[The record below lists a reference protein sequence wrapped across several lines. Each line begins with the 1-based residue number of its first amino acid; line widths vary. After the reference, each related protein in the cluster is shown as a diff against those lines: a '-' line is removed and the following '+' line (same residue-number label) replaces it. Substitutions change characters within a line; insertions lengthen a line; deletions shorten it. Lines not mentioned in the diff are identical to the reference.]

1 MFVFNYSTEFEKFEV
16 SIGKELYY
24 GVQYELKPDSVETI
38 QGILATWRT
47 ELEENKRTDVEVIN
61 TTPFS
66 VSLHC
71 KFFERN
77 KTTAIRGAFDNL
89 NEDYLHVS
97 TYHCEPQKVKPY
109 HVPVQ
114 QVIPVYPVPIP
125 KGPCRKPSKPPRRR
139 DDQ

>member
-1 MFVFNYSTEFEKFEV
+1 
-16 SIGKELYY
+16 
-24 GVQYELKPDSVETI
+24 
-38 QGILATWRT
+38 
-47 ELEENKRTDVEVIN
+47 LEENKRTDVEVIN

-109 HVPVQ
+109 HVPA
-114 QVIPVYPVPIP
+114 
-125 KGPCRKPSKPPRRR
+125 
-139 DDQ
+139 